1 MMEQERD
8 TRGSE
13 PEQGQPDRTDQAADG
28 SRDGERD
35 DEASPTDQAVRNQE
49 RALETGEENTV

>member
-8 TRGSE
+8 TPDSE
-13 PEQGQPDRTDQAADG
+13 PDHGQLVTADRAADG
-28 SRDGERD
+28 SREERG

-49 RALETGEENTV
+49 RALETGEENPT